1 MPEYCCYIVFLLK
14 IIYDWIIEQLLMIL
28 LTYTHTHLSSFS
40 DIMIFQITHE
50 ITEAWCYFLTD
61 CDLGSEGSGV

>member
-1 MPEYCCYIVFLLK
+1 
-14 IIYDWIIEQLLMIL
+14 MIL

-40 DIMIFQITHE
+40 DIRDDIMIFQITHE

-61 CDLGSEGSGV
+61 CDLGSEGSRV